1 MPILSYPQLGG
12 VHPETATITNIL
24 ASQDIKNPYTNTP
37 LSEAM
42 VMGIG
47 GGLGI
52 GYLLFEFTSVQPP
65 IVSVVIGFSNRWNYT
80 MDYMNNLFARL
91 GMTISYS
98 EATSPKKAWKNL
110 HDQFDA
116 GQPAFAWI
124 DLAFMPYAHKPVDK
138 QGQLSHWV
146 TIFGYED
153 DFYWVDDKA
162 LRPFKVAKADL
173 EASRG
178 RISSYKNR
186 LLKIDSFPTAI
197 DLPLAILAGI
207 ADHIEHLSKDSE
219 TFSLPV
225 LKKWAKTITHPKDKK
240 SWRVVYGRNG
250 RAGLYDT
257 LWGMYE
263 YIMQTKGGL
272 RSLYADFLAEA
283 GPIIGKNFTPAIA
296 QYRKLADHWLD
307 FADIL
312 LPDTFEDFSLTK
324 DLIQEKNAHFL
335 EMGGDADIVP
345 YVAQLTALDAQHNA
359 HFPLLDDEVDA
370 LFEAMR
376 AKLLVIY
383 EAETTALDTLKEI
396 MS

>member
-1 MPILSYPQLGG
+1 MSKIAYPQFGG

-24 ASQDIKNPYTNTP
+24 ASQGVKNPYTNTP

-65 IVSVVIGFSNRWNYT
+65 LVSVVIAFSNRWNYT
-80 MDYMNNLFARL
+80 IDYMNSLFARL
-91 GMTISYS
+91 GISISYS

-110 HDQFDA
+110 HDQLDA

-124 DLAFMPYAHKPVDK
+124 DLAFMPYAHKPAHQ
-138 QGQLSHWV
+138 QGHLSHWV

-162 LRPFKVAKADL
+162 LRPFKVPKDAL

-186 LLKIDSFPTAI
+186 LLKIESIPTAI
-197 DLPLAILAGI
+197 DLPQAILAGI

-225 LKKWAKTITHPKDKK
+225 LKKWAKTINHPKDKK
-240 SWRVVYGRNG
+240 SWRVVYGKKG

-272 RSLYADFLAEA
+272 RGMYADFLAEA
-283 GPIIGKNFTPAIA
+283 GPIIGKNFAPAIG

-307 FADIL
+307 FAEIL
-312 LPDTFEDFSLTK
+312 LPDTFEDFSVTK
-324 DLIQEKNAHFL
+324 DLLQEKNAHLL
-335 EMGGDADIVP
+335 EMGGDADITP

-359 HFPLLDDEVDA
+359 DFPLSDEEVDA

-383 EAETTALDTLKEI
+383 EAETTALETLKEI